1 MRQCESKLKLLRTAH
16 ELISQQSYGSVG
28 VDQICEQSGV
38 KKGSFYHFFRSKS
51 ELTVA
56 AYEYHWASLQE
67 TLDRI
72 FSAEKPPLDRLD
84 DYFNHVRQTQTD
96 RLQRYG
102 RLLGCPFVS
111 LGCELS
117 TQDESI
123 RLMAQKISEG
133 KRAYLENTIR
143 GAIERGDVSAADPQ
157 ALADELHTYIVG
169 LVQEAKIA
177 NDIRVLDR
185 LKSGAYR
192 LLGLHIA
199 PASV

>member
-1 MRQCESKLKLLRTAH
+1 
-16 ELISQQSYGSVG
+16 VG

-67 TLDRI
+67 SLDRI
-72 FSAEKPPLDRLD
+72 FSAEKPPLERLD
-84 DYFNHVRQTQTD
+84 DYFNYMRQTQTE
-96 RLQRYG
+96 RFQKYG
-102 RLLGCPFVS
+102 RVLGCPFVS

-123 RLMAQKISEG
+123 RLMAQKISQG
-133 KRAYLENTIR
+133 KRVYLENTLR
-143 GAIERGDVSAADPQ
+143 EAIERGDISASDAR
-157 ALADELHTYIVG
+157 ALADELHTYLVG

-177 NDIRVLDR
+177 NDVGVLDR

-199 PASV
+199 PVAV

>member
-56 AYEYHWASLQE
+56 AYEYHWAGLQE
-67 TLDRI
+67 KLDRV
-72 FSAEKPPLDRLD
+72 FSAERPPLDRLD
-84 DYFNHVRQTQTD
+84 DYFNFVRQSQTE
-96 RLQRYG
+96 RFQTSG

-123 RLMAQKISEG
+123 RLMAHKISEG
-133 KRAYLENTIR
+133 KRVLLENTIR
-143 GAIERGDVSAADPQ
+143 DAIERGDISAADPR

-177 NDIRVLDR
+177 NDVQVLDR

-199 PASV
+199 PTAV

>member
-1 MRQCESKLKLLRTAH
+1 MSTGYQKKTQLRLTDRSSILPVRMRCCDSKLRLLQTAH
-16 ELISQQSYGSVG
+16 ELIWRQSYGSVG
-28 VDQICEQSGV
+28 VDQICEQSHV

-96 RLQRYG
+96 RFQRYG

-111 LGCELS
+111 LGWGLS
-117 TQDESI
+117 TQDES
-123 RLMAQKISEG
+123 
-133 KRAYLENTIR
+133 
-143 GAIERGDVSAADPQ
+143 
-157 ALADELHTYIVG
+157 
-169 LVQEAKIA
+169 
-177 NDIRVLDR
+177 
-185 LKSGAYR
+185 
-192 LLGLHIA
+192 
-199 PASV
+199 